1 MSQTRR
7 LAAIL
12 AADVV
17 GYSRLMGADEEG
29 THERFK
35 AHLRELLDP
44 KIREHRGRI
53 IKTTGDGVLAEFAS
67 VVDAVRCAGEIQRAM
82 ADRDLDLAEERR
94 LRFRIGVNLGD
105 VIADGDDIYGDG
117 VNIAVRLEALAAPGS
132 ICVSG
137 TVRDHI
143 GDRLPYAF
151 DDMGEQS
158 VKNIARPV
166 RVYALRL
173 EAVADLPARSVQFEA
188 SRRGPTTF
196 VAMAA
201 AAAAVLVIAVIAWWL
216 WPATRFSPSATVA
229 SAPAAIGQPL
239 VAPRLS
245 IVVLPF
251 ANLSDERE
259 QQYFVDGITEDLTT
273 DLSRIW
279 GMLVISRNTAFTY
292 KDKPVNA
299 KQIGRELGVRYV
311 LEGSVQRSAKQ
322 VRVNAQL
329 IDAETA
335 AHLWAERF
343 ERDIGDLSALQ
354 NEIIGRIANALSLA
368 LVGAEAARPTANP
381 DALDYILRGRAAF
394 NKPASR
400 DNLAEAIGLFERALA
415 LDPRSAEAQS
425 NLALTLAGRVAE
437 GMSDTAAAD
446 LARAEGLVGQALVA
460 APSNPLAHFAKG
472 QLLRVQGR
480 CEDAIP
486 EFETYIASNRNSA
499 GAIGFLGHCKLMT
512 GSIEEMIPAQEQA
525 MRLSPRDP
533 YIANIYWR
541 IGVAYLL
548 QSRTDEAIVWLE
560 KGRSAN
566 PARPWVHA
574 WLAAA
579 YALKGETERA
589 AAELAEARR
598 LRGEGSYASIARMA
612 ATGYWGVPK
621 VRALFEATYLAGL
634 HKAGVP
640 EE

>member
-67 VVDAVRCAGEIQRAM
+67 VVHAVRCAGEIQRAM

-299 KQIGRELGVRYV
+299 KQIGRELSVRYV
-311 LEGSVQRSAKQ
+311 LEGSVQRSGNQ

-329 IDAETA
+329 IDAETDT
-335 AHLWAERF
+335 HLWAERF
-343 ERDIGDLSALQ
+343 ERDIGDLFTLQ
-354 NEIIGRIANALSLA
+354 NEITGRIANSLGR
-368 LVGAEAARPTANP
+368 VMIVAEAARPTEDT
-381 DALDYILRGRAAF
+381 DALDYIFRGRAAWG
-394 NKPASR
+394 KGPAR
-400 DNLAEAIGLFERALA
+400 DNYVEAVGLFERALA
-415 LDPRSAEAQS
+415 LDSRSVAAQIL
-425 NLALTLAGRVAE
+425 LANVLLNRVREGLTDSR
-437 GMSDTAAAD
+437 AAD
-446 LARAEGLVGQALVA
+446 IERTEGLVSQALA
-460 APSNPLAHFAKG
+460 ISPNNPMVLLTKG
-472 QLLRVQGR
+472 QLLRTQHQ
-480 CEDAIP
+480 CEEAIP
-486 EFETYIASNRNSA
+486 EYDTVIASDRNSVA
-499 GAIGFLGHCKLMT
+499 ALVGISICKVLVGLVNEAIPLLEQTIRLDPRSPYVVYWYDWLGQVH
-512 GSIEEMIPAQEQA
+512 
-525 MRLSPRDP
+525 
-533 YIANIYWR
+533 
-541 IGVAYLL
+541 LL
-548 QSRTDEAIVWLE
+548 ESRTDEAIVWFE
-560 KGRSAN
+560 KARSVNSAISG
-566 PARPWVHA
+566 PHLH
-574 WLAAA
+574 LASA

-598 LRGEGSYASIARMA
+598 LSGEGSFSSIARLRR
-612 ATGYWGVPK
+612 GYFGVPK
-621 VRALFEATYLAGL
+621 IRVLYEATYFAGL
-634 HKAGVP
+634 RKAGVP

>member
-17 GYSRLMGADEEG
+17 GYSRLMGADQEG

-166 RVYALRL
+166 RVYALRP

-188 SRRGPTTF
+188 SRRRPTTF

-299 KQIGRELGVRYV
+299 KQIGRELSVRYV
-311 LEGSVQRSAKQ
+311 LEGSVQRSGNQ

-329 IDAETA
+329 IDAETDT
-335 AHLWAERF
+335 HLWAERF
-343 ERDIGDLSALQ
+343 ERDIGDLFTLQ
-354 NEIIGRIANALSLA
+354 NEITGRIANSLGR
-368 LVGAEAARPTANP
+368 VMIVAEAARPTEDT
-381 DALDYILRGRAAF
+381 DALDYIFRGRAAWG
-394 NKPASR
+394 KGPAR
-400 DNLAEAIGLFERALA
+400 DNYVEAVGLFERALA
-415 LDPRSAEAQS
+415 LDSRSVAAQIL
-425 NLALTLAGRVAE
+425 LANVLLNRVREGLTDSR
-437 GMSDTAAAD
+437 AAD
-446 LARAEGLVGQALVA
+446 IERTEGLVSQALA
-460 APSNPLAHFAKG
+460 ISPNNPMVLLTKG
-472 QLLRVQGR
+472 QLLRTQHQ
-480 CEDAIP
+480 CEEAIP
-486 EFETYIASNRNSA
+486 EYDTVIASDRNSVA
-499 GAIGFLGHCKLMT
+499 ALVGISICKVLVGLVNEAIPLLEQTIRLDPRSPYVVYWYDWLGQVH
-512 GSIEEMIPAQEQA
+512 
-525 MRLSPRDP
+525 
-533 YIANIYWR
+533 
-541 IGVAYLL
+541 LL
-548 QSRTDEAIVWLE
+548 ESRTDEAIVWFE
-560 KGRSAN
+560 KARSVN
-566 PARPWVHA
+566 PAISGPHLH
-574 WLAAA
+574 LASA
-579 YALKGETERA
+579 YALKAETERA

-598 LRGEGSYASIARMA
+598 LSGEGSFSSIARLRR
-612 ATGYWGVPK
+612 GYFGVPK
-621 VRALFEATYLAGL
+621 IRVLYEATYFAGL
-634 HKAGVP
+634 RKAGVP